1 MRERE
6 RKRKEREREKEK
18 RERERKRKERE
29 REREKRES
37 SKKPFVSACRS
48 DLNLTFFQFT
58 EYCFFTHLF
67 YYGVTSIMLPYFKLT
82 TNRSINSVV
91 KKNPLF
97 ESTTDFFFFI
107 HMRKLITHYTLSN
120 THTQKERER

>member
-1 MRERE
+1 MGDTER
-6 RKRKEREREKEK
+6 EREREKEK
-18 RERERKRKERE
+18 ERKSERRRE

-37 SKKPFVSACRS
+37 SKKPFVSAIRS
-48 DLNLTFFQFT
+48 DLKLTFIQFT

-91 KKNPLF
+91 KKIPCLNLQLI
-97 ESTTDFFFFI
+97 FFLYSYKEI
-107 HMRKLITHYTLSN
+107 NYSL
-120 THTQKERER
+120 HT